1 MIMIMMLGGHC
12 YHNDND
18 DKHNFINAFIITRET
33 IIMKVTKKRRRKKKE
48 ISHK

>member
-33 IIMKVTKKRRRKKKE
+33 ISMKVTKKKKE
-48 ISHK
+48 KRRD